1 MTYVAIAILAVLV
14 LAAVGMWLAW
24 FSVGLIVKLALAG
37 LIGGLADMAVPGKLP
52 YGALG
57 AVIAGVAG
65 GWVGSA
71 LLPTLGPSLFGIELI
86 PTFLGAL
93 FVVGGYELVL
103 GRARS

>member
-1 MTYVAIAILAVLV
+1 MAYAAIALLAVLV

-57 AVIAGVAG
+57 AVIAGIVG

-93 FVVGGYELVL
+93 FVVGAYELAL
-103 GRARS
+103 GRART